1 MCGIRSSWSD
11 LSLRSTFS
19 APLSRIHS
27 FLFLLLLLLVP
38 TTCSLS
44 IPKPSSSCCCRRT
57 TSLWSQL
64 DLIAGGACSTA
75 SLFLLVD
82 NFMVLCV
89 FGVVLNFGTW
99 DLVMLLWKESV
110 CVRCWKLRSDVVLGA
125 KRIVAGELQAWNGL
139 GI

>member
-1 MCGIRSSWSD
+1 MWDSFQLVWPITP
-11 LSLRSTFS
+11 LHLLAS
-19 APLSRIHS
+19 AFTNPFFPLLPPPATGTNYLLPLHPQT
-27 FLFLLLLLLVP
+27 LLLLLLP
-38 TTCSLS
+38 AHYFSL
-44 IPKPSSSCCCRRT
+44 IP
-57 TSLWSQL
+57 L

-110 CVRCWKLRSDVVLGA
+110 CVRCWKLRSDEVLGA